1 MSAYVHEHRERFG
14 VEPICRTLGVSA
26 SAFYHRQTGQ
36 RSTRRLEDERLL
48 GVIRDTH
55 KKNYEAYGYRRT
67 WKALLRAGEQVPRC
81 QVQRLMAANGIRG
94 AKRRGKPWRTT
105 TPDPQGARRPD
116 LVERDFTAE
125 RPNELWVADFS
136 YLRCWEG
143 VVFFSFVIDVY
154 SRKVVGWQFASH
166 MRTTLVLDALR
177 MALSTRERVEEV
189 CLIHHSDRGSQYVS
203 GDYTQTLEDNDVLGS
218 VGSTGDA
225 YDNAMAESFVDS
237 FKTELIT
244 DRVWHSRSQLEL
256 AIVEYISWFN
266 ESRLHENLGDR
277 PPSEIEELYALKT
290 RPTIT
295 TS

>member
-1 MSAYVHEHRERFG
+1 MQEHRERFG
-14 VEPICRTLGVSA
+14 VEPICKALGVSA
-26 SAFYHRQTGQ
+26 SAFYHRETGQ
-36 RSTRRLEDERLL
+36 RSARRLRDERLL
-48 GVIRDTH
+48 AVIRETH

-105 TPDPQGARRPD
+105 TPDPDASRRPD

-143 VVFFSFVIDVY
+143 VVFFSFVIDVF

-166 MRTTLVLDALR
+166 MRTTLVLDALK

-189 CLIHHSDRGSQYVS
+189 RLIHHSDRGSQYLA
-203 GDYTQTLEDNDVLGS
+203 GDYTQTLTDNDVLAS

-225 YDNAMAESFVDS
+225 YDNSMAESFVDS
-237 FKTELIT
+237 FKTELIA
-244 DRVWHSRSQLEL
+244 DRVWRSRSQLEL
-256 AIVEYISWFN
+256 AIVEYVSWFN

-277 PPSEIEELYALKT
+277 PPSEIEELYAEKT